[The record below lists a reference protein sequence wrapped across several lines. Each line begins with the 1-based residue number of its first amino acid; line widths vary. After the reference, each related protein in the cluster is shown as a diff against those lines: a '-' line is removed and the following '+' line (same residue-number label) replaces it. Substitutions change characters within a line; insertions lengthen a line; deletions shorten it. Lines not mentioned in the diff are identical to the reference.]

1 MAEIKST
8 LDMVLERAAKM
19 AEASS
24 ATIDLDSEDLQK
36 AGMRLAAE
44 YLNSKTANLEE
55 ELARQPPLAQVAVR
69 LGMAKTLLRNVV
81 LPREESQIDAGKFAL
96 RGILVLGGKSQ
107 DVQAICGELDQ
118 ILQQYAK
125 HKEQIT
131 KQLEEAIKG
140 RLEQQAMMSGQ
151 GGRSQMNPAMHP
163 QYREELAKTITSLN
177 QQYTDAMEQRKD
189 LILQLFSPAPR

>member
-125 HKEQIT
+125 HK
-131 KQLEEAIKG
+131 
-140 RLEQQAMMSGQ
+140 
-151 GGRSQMNPAMHP
+151 
-163 QYREELAKTITSLN
+163 
-177 QQYTDAMEQRKD
+177 
-189 LILQLFSPAPR
+189 